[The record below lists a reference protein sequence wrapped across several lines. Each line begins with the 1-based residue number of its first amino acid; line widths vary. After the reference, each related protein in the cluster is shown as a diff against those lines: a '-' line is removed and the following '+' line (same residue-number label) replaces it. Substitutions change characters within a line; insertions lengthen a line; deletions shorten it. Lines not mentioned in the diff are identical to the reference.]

1 MNPPPQA
8 AVPAPTNNDGHPLLT
23 DEYITNFGQ
32 SCRKLHRDRLIDDTI
47 SLSETGYKNNFRDMR
62 TRKKTRCA
70 ETLAIEILADAIV
83 RGTIR
88 KYRVSRINNN
98 GMIYIE
104 CLYIIDL
111 LKDQL

>member
-1 MNPPPQA
+1 
-8 AVPAPTNNDGHPLLT
+8 
-23 DEYITNFGQ
+23 
-32 SCRKLHRDRLIDDTI
+32 
-47 SLSETGYKNNFRDMR
+47 MR

-88 KYRVSRINNN
+88 KYRGSRINNN

-111 LKDQL
+111 LKDQM